1 MHPLLFFK
9 MREPLMKTRFVV
21 YQGEAYKF
29 FKVFDSL
36 VEQLIDEGIT
46 DVRYQSFPR
55 FRLWIGNPVIK
66 QIIFLQ
72 KDKAFPF
79 FVGSDEKMISIDRIS
94 KFFKED

>member
-9 MREPLMKTRFVV
+9 MRKPLIKTRFVT

-29 FKVFDSL
+29 FRVFDL
-36 VEQLIDEGIT
+36 LIEQLIDDGVA
-46 DVRYQSFPR
+46 DVCHQSFPR
-55 FRLWIGNPVIK
+55 FRLWTGNPATK
-66 QIIFLQ
+66 QVIFLQ

-79 FVGSDEKMISIDRIS
+79 LVGRGEKVISIDKIS

>member
-9 MREPLMKTRFVV
+9 MREPLMKTRFVT

-29 FKVFDSL
+29 FKVFDRL
-36 VEQLIDEGIT
+36 VEQLVDEGVT
-46 DVRYQSFPR
+46 DIRHQSFPR
-55 FRLWIGNPVIK
+55 FRLWIGNPATK
-66 QIIFLQ
+66 QVIFLQ

-79 FVGSDEKMISIDRIS
+79 LAGRGEKVISIDRVG